1 MKYLSV
7 KSLSGCLLLGLAT
20 LSSLTV
26 WSQENHKD
34 EIKSASD
41 FAILIVG
48 DESDGEMLRKEK
60 VLIQEMAKSI
70 RKQNKVPIYSYHF
83 NKEREKSYC
92 EKKLNILKED
102 LLFIGLVSLKDR
114 VPKRVLYRLDRI
126 VSPSRSSIDIVGR
139 SDDMLASLGIL
150 PSTEPTTP
158 TPPPTT
164 PTNTSNSSATPEAG
178 KWRVQLGVF
187 TQQRSAQ
194 DLIDQLRAKGH
205 EGKFDKAQSDGTA
218 VFKVWVGNFATKE
231 DAIQAVTEL
240 QTDGFEK
247 GFAVENR

>member
-20 LSSLTV
+20 LSSLSV
-26 WSQENHKD
+26 WSAENHKD

-83 NKEREKSYC
+83 NKEREKLK
-92 EKKLNILKED
+92 ELDILKED

-114 VPKRVLYRLDRI
+114 VQKSSL
-126 VSPSRSSIDIVGR
+126 SP
-139 SDDMLASLGIL
+139 
-150 PSTEPTTP
+150 
-158 TPPPTT
+158 
-164 PTNTSNSSATPEAG
+164 
-178 KWRVQLGVF
+178 
-187 TQQRSAQ
+187 
-194 DLIDQLRAKGH
+194 
-205 EGKFDKAQSDGTA
+205 QSHRQPFPFVD
-218 VFKVWVGNFATKE
+218 
-231 DAIQAVTEL
+231 
-240 QTDGFEK
+240 
-247 GFAVENR
+247 